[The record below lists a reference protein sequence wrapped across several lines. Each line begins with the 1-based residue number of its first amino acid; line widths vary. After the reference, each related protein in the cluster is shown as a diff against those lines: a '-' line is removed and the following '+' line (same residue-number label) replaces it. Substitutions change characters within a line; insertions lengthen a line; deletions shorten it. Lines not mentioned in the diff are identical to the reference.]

1 MLMRYG
7 ILVRDSVLDVPLT
20 NALIKTYLSE
30 DKLIA
35 ATKLERATSER
46 NDVKKRR
53 DVDGAV
59 PYKLCLKPMPRQTT
73 LDGYEP
79 IVHTK
84 RSEQSERIDVKK
96 CPCKSEFVIRYF

>member
-1 MLMRYG
+1 MRYG

-46 NDVKKRR
+46 NDVKKE
-53 DVDGAV
+53 GTSMA
-59 PYKLCLKPMPRQTT
+59 PSPTN
-73 LDGYEP
+73 
-79 IVHTK
+79 
-84 RSEQSERIDVKK
+84 
-96 CPCKSEFVIRYF
+96 FV